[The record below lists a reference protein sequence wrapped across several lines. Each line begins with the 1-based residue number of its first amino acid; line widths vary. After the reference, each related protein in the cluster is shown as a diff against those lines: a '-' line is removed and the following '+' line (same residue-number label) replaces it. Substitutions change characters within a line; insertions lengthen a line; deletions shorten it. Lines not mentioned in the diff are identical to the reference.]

1 MQARSARL
9 RAMYFKY
16 LKTLTTWTR
25 TTELHSFKVLL
36 PKRCHQARSFGTTDL
51 KKHQQGLKTPV
62 QTLPHSHRCVSVNGK
77 SLFCAAYVTTA
88 PHHRTITSTAAT
100 AAASTGQVN
109 SDYGVFAKMADS
121 APVHLAEN
129 VLMSIQEVTGLP
141 WWVTIMCTTIVL
153 RTAVTLPLSVY
164 QMHILGKV
172 EKLQPEIKNLAKE
185 LQYEVAVYGKQQG
198 WSDKVAKFHFRK
210 NMKRLIKELYV
221 RDNCHPFKASLI
233 MWIQIPMWIF
243 VSLALRNFS
252 FNSSGSNTDELVH
265 TQLQNGGALW
275 FPDLTMPDS
284 TWILPVLLGSINLLL
299 VEMFALRTVEMSR
312 FQKYL
317 TNVVRGISILM
328 IPIAA
333 SVPSSMALY
342 WVSSSFVGLVHNLL
356 LRSPA
361 ARRLLR
367 IPHTKSDSDTPY
379 KDLLAAFVAKYIQ
392 RK

>member
-1 MQARSARL
+1 
-9 RAMYFKY
+9 MYFKY
-16 LKTLTTWTR
+16 TKTLTIWTR
-25 TTELHSFKVLL
+25 TTELHFLKVLL
-36 PKRCHQARSFGTTDL
+36 PKRCQQARCFGATDI
-51 KKHQQGLKTPV
+51 KKHQQGLKHPV
-62 QTLPHSHRCVSVNGK
+62 QILPHSDRCVSGKAK
-77 SLFCAAYVTTA
+77 SLLCAT

-100 AAASTGQVN
+100 ATASTGHVN
-109 SDYGVFAKMADS
+109 SDYGVFTKMADS
-121 APVHLAEN
+121 APVHLAEK
-129 VLMSIQEVTGLP
+129 VLMSLQEVTGLP
-141 WWVTIMCTTIVL
+141 WWVNIMCTTIVL

-172 EKLQPEIKNLAKE
+172 EKLQPEIQNLAKE
-185 LQYEVAVYGKQQG
+185 LRYEVAVYGKQQG

-210 NMKRLIKELYV
+210 NMKRLITQLYV

-243 VSLALRNFS
+243 ISLALRNFS
-252 FNSSGSNTDELVH
+252 FNLSGSSTDELVH
-265 TQLQNGGALW
+265 SQLQNGGALW

-342 WVSSSFVGLVHNLL
+342 WVSSSSVGLVHNLL

-361 ARRLLR
+361 VRRLLR
-367 IPHTKSDSDTPY
+367 IPQTKSDSDTPY

>member
-1 MQARSARL
+1 MF
-9 RAMYFKY
+9 FKN
-16 LKTLTTWTR
+16 LKIVRVGTR
-25 TTELHSFKVLL
+25 TSEHCTSKIWLL
-36 PKRCHQARSFGTTDL
+36 KRCQNARSFGITNFQ
-51 KKHQQGLKTPV
+51 KHQQGLNNPV
-62 QTLPHSHRCVSVNGK
+62 QTLHSSHRYHTGKCKSPLLISCVPNFPK
-77 SLFCAAYVTTA
+77 
-88 PHHRTITSTAAT
+88 HRTFAS
-100 AAASTGQVN
+100 AASLSAASMGQVN
-109 SDYGVFAKMADS
+109 TDYGIFAKMADS
-121 APVHLAEN
+121 APVHLAEK

-141 WWVTIMCTTIVL
+141 WWLNIMCTTIAL

-164 QMHILGKV
+164 QMHVLGKV
-172 EKLQPEIKNLAKE
+172 EKLQPEIQNLAKE
-185 LQYEVAVYGKQQG
+185 LRYEVAVYGKQHG
-198 WSDKVAKFHFRK
+198 WSDKVAKFHFHK
-210 NMKRLIKELYV
+210 NMKRLISELYV

-252 FNSSGSNTDELVH
+252 YNTSGSSTDELVH
-265 TQLQNGGALW
+265 KQLQNGGALW

-284 TWILPVLLGSINLLL
+284 TWILPVFLGSINLLL
-299 VEMFALRTVEMSR
+299 VEMFALRSMELSR

-317 TNVVRGISILM
+317 TNFVRGISILM

-342 WVSSSFVGLVHNLL
+342 WASSSLVGLVHNLF

-361 ARRLLR
+361 VRRLFR

-379 KDLLAAFVAKYIQ
+379 TDLLAAFVAKYIK

>member
-1 MQARSARL
+1 
-9 RAMYFKY
+9 MYFKY
-16 LKTLTTWTR
+16 LKTLTTCTT
-25 TTELHSFKVLL
+25 TTELHSLKILL
-36 PKRCHQARSFGTTDL
+36 SKRCHQARSFGIATI
-51 KKHQQGLKTPV
+51 KKHQQGLKFPA
-62 QTLPHSHRCVSVNGK
+62 QTLPHSHRCISVNGK
-77 SLFCAAYVTTA
+77 SLLCAAYVA
-88 PHHRTITSTAAT
+88 SASHHRTITSTGAS

-109 SDYGVFAKMADS
+109 SDYGVFAKIADS

-129 VLMSIQEVTGLP
+129 VLLSVQEVTGLP

-172 EKLQPEIKNLAKE
+172 EKLQPEIKDLAKE

-210 NMKRLIKELYV
+210 NMKRIIKELYV

-243 VSLALRNFS
+243 ISLALRNFS
-252 FNSSGSNTDELVH
+252 FNSSGSNTDVH
-265 TQLQNGGALW
+265 MQLQNGGALW

-317 TNVVRGISILM
+317 TNIVRGISILM

-333 SVPSSMALY
+333 SVPSCMALY
-342 WVSSSFVGLVHNLL
+342 WVSSSLVGLVHNLL
-356 LRSPA
+356 LRSPVV
-361 ARRLLR
+361 RRLLR
-367 IPHTKSDSDTPY
+367 IPPTKLDSDTPY